1 VVIGVALLVQRFDV
15 AFDKSELE
23 YKYDLTLNLEGT
35 TECDARVRN
44 ANVN

>member
-1 VVIGVALLVQRFDV
+1 MVIGVALLVQRFDV

-23 YKYDLTLNLEGT
+23 YKYDLTLNLERT

-44 ANVN
+44 ANIN